1 MRSHLYPTHLRF
13 MPTPSEDLIRQ
24 IPSLSERLEHYHVP
38 QGYFDDLSTRILA
51 QIPLDEQA
59 PATDAV
65 EVPRAHRRAKLWV
78 RLRPWT
84 TIAAALIA
92 VVALW
97 GVWQVSTQ
105 EPLRSNDEVASSVYD
120 LSVTP
125 LTDAEYADYLYET
138 CVDILID
145 DYAIGE
151 TLEGLSS
158 EEI

>member
-1 MRSHLYPTHLRF
+1 
-13 MPTPSEDLIRQ
+13 MPTPSEELIRQ
-24 IPSLSERLEHYHVP
+24 IPPLSERLAHYRVP
-38 QGYFDDLSTRILA
+38 EGYFDDLSSRILS

-59 PATDAV
+59 PASDAV
-65 EVPRAHRRAKLWV
+65 APSSRRRAKLWV
-78 RLRPWT
+78 RLRPW
-84 TIAAALIA
+84 AAVAAVVIA

-97 GVWQVSTQ
+97 GVWGGDVQ

-138 CVDILID
+138 CVDILLD

-151 TLEGLSS
+151 TMGALS
-158 EEI
+158 EDEI

>member
-1 MRSHLYPTHLRF
+1 
-13 MPTPSEDLIRQ
+13 MPTPSEELIRQ
-24 IPSLSERLEHYHVP
+24 IPPLSERLAHYRVP
-38 QGYFDDLSTRILA
+38 EGYFDDLSTRILS

-59 PATDAV
+59 STSEAV
-65 EVPRAHRRAKLWV
+65 VAPSSHRRAKLWV
-78 RLRPWT
+78 RLRPWAAV
-84 TIAAALIA
+84 AAAVIA

-97 GVWQVSTQ
+97 GVWQGDVQ

-138 CVDILID
+138 CVDILLD

-151 TLEGLSS
+151 TMGALS
-158 EEI
+158 EDEI

>member
-1 MRSHLYPTHLRF
+1 

-38 QGYFDDLSTRILA
+38 EGYFDDLSTRILA

-59 PATDAV
+59 PVADAV
-65 EVPRAHRRAKLWV
+65 EAPRVHRRAKRWV
-78 RLRPWT
+78 RLRQWT
-84 TIAAALIA
+84 AIAAALIA

-105 EPLRSNDEVASSVYD
+105 ESLRSSDEVASSVYD

>member
-1 MRSHLYPTHLRF
+1 

-38 QGYFDDLSTRILA
+38 EGYFDDLSTRILA
-51 QIPLDEQA
+51 QIPLDEQV
-59 PATDAV
+59 PAADAV
-65 EVPRAHRRAKLWV
+65 VAPSAHRRAKLWV

-84 TIAAALIA
+84 AIAAALIA

-105 EPLRSNDEVASSVYD
+105 EPLRSSDEVASSVYD

-145 DYAIGE
+145 DYAIGV

>member
-1 MRSHLYPTHLRF
+1 

-24 IPSLSERLEHYHVP
+24 IPPLSERLEHYRVP
-38 QGYFDDLSTRILA
+38 EGYFDDLSTRILS
-51 QIPLDEQA
+51 QIPLDEPVPA
-59 PATDAV
+59 PDAV
-65 EVPRAHRRAKLWV
+65 VTPSSHRRAKLWV

-84 TIAAALIA
+84 AVAAVVIA

-97 GVWQVSTQ
+97 GVWRGDVQ

-125 LTDAEYADYLYET
+125 LTDAEYADYFYET
-138 CVDILID
+138 CVDILLD

-151 TLEGLSS
+151 TMGALS
-158 EEI
+158 EDEI

>member
-1 MRSHLYPTHLRF
+1 
-13 MPTPSEDLIRQ
+13 MPTPSEDLTRQ

-38 QGYFDDLSTRILA
+38 EGYFDDLSTRILS

-65 EVPRAHRRAKLWV
+65 VAPSTQRRAKLWV
-78 RLRPWT
+78 KLRPWT
-84 TIAAALIA
+84 AIAAALVA
-92 VVALW
+92 VIALW
-97 GVWQVSTQ
+97 GVWQVTTQ
-105 EPLRSNDEVASSVYD
+105 EPLRSSDEVASSVYD

-125 LTDAEYADYLYET
+125 LTDTEFADYLYET

-145 DYAIGE
+145 DYAMGE
-151 TLEGLSS
+151 TFEALSD

>member
-1 MRSHLYPTHLRF
+1 

-24 IPSLSERLEHYHVP
+24 IPSLSERLEHYYVP
-38 QGYFDDLSTRILA
+38 EGYFDDLSTRILA

-59 PATDAV
+59 PVADAV
-65 EVPRAHRRAKLWV
+65 EAPSAHRRAKLWV

-84 TIAAALIA
+84 AIAAALIA

-105 EPLRSNDEVASSVYD
+105 EPLRSRDEVASSVYD

-151 TLEGLSS
+151 TLGGLYD

>member
-1 MRSHLYPTHLRF
+1 
-13 MPTPSEDLIRQ
+13 MPTPSEELIRQ
-24 IPSLSERLEHYHVP
+24 IPPLSERLAHYRVP
-38 QGYFDDLSTRILA
+38 EGYFDDLSTRILS

-59 PATDAV
+59 PASDAV
-65 EVPRAHRRAKLWV
+65 APSSHRRSKLWV
-78 RLRPWT
+78 RLRPW
-84 TIAAALIA
+84 AAVAAA

-97 GVWQVSTQ
+97 GVWQGDVQ

-138 CVDILID
+138 CIDILLD

-151 TLEGLSS
+151 AMGVLS
-158 EEI
+158 EDEI

>member
-1 MRSHLYPTHLRF
+1 

-38 QGYFDDLSTRILA
+38 EGYFDDLSTRILA

-59 PATDAV
+59 PVADAV
-65 EVPRAHRRAKLWV
+65 VAPSAHRRAKLWV

-84 TIAAALIA
+84 AIAAALIA

-97 GVWQVSTQ
+97 GIWQVSTQ
-105 EPLRSNDEVASSVYD
+105 EPLRSSNEVASSVYD

-138 CVDILID
+138 CVDILIN

-151 TLEGLSS
+151 TLGGLYD

>member
-1 MRSHLYPTHLRF
+1 
-13 MPTPSEDLIRQ
+13 MPTPPEDLTRQ
-24 IPSLSERLEHYHVP
+24 IPPLSERLQHYRVP
-38 QGYFDDLSTRILA
+38 EGYFDDLSTRILS

-65 EVPRAHRRAKLWV
+65 EVPGSHRRAKLWV
-78 RLRPWT
+78 RLHPWT
-84 TIAAALIA
+84 TIAAAVIA
-92 VVALW
+92 VVALL

-105 EPLRSNDEVASSVYD
+105 EPLHSSEEVASSVYD

-151 TLEGLSS
+151 TLAALSDD
-158 EEI
+158 EI